1 MGEAGNPKQR
11 EPLYVQRPLYE
22 RTLDFS
28 KSKIYS
34 MLLVHNVL
42 GDFLMPGMQAE
53 LEKELI
59 LRANRS
65 LLSAFSMEV

>member
-53 LEKELI
+53 LEKEGS
-59 LRANRS
+59 S
-65 LLSAFSMEV
+65 LSSLS